1 VQRAAMAAWEGKG
14 GFRDLL
20 LAEPGVA
27 DALGERALDAAL
39 DPARFVAAAD
49 PVFERVEALR

>member
-1 VQRAAMAAWEGKG
+1 MAAWEGKG

-27 DALGERALDAAL
+27 EALSGPALDAAL
-39 DPARFVAAAD
+39 DPARFVAGAG
-49 PVFERVEALR
+49 PVFERLEALQ